1 MRELL
6 ESHRSK
12 AECASCHN
20 KIDPYG
26 FALEQYDPI
35 GRLKKRDQNTSTTL
49 WNGLSIDGAADLREF
64 LLNEKSTTFIRHL
77 TEKMLSYAL
86 SRDLIFSDE
95 RSVFTIINKL
105 EGNNFEARMLIDEI
119 VLSEPF
125 RYRKEL

>member
-1 MRELL
+1 MPAINNMPRLIL
-6 ESHRSK
+6 MPNNIPSAIPSK

-64 LLNEKSTTFIRHL
+64 LCHIK
-77 TEKMLSYAL
+77 
-86 SRDLIFSDE
+86 
-95 RSVFTIINKL
+95 
-105 EGNNFEARMLIDEI
+105 
-119 VLSEPF
+119 VL
-125 RYRKEL
+125 

>member
-1 MRELL
+1 
-6 ESHRSK
+6 
-12 AECASCHN
+12 
-20 KIDPYG
+20 
-26 FALEQYDPI
+26 
-35 GRLKKRDQNTSTTL
+35 
-49 WNGLSIDGAADLREF
+49 
-64 LLNEKSTTFIRHL
+64 
-77 TEKMLSYAL
+77 MLSYAL